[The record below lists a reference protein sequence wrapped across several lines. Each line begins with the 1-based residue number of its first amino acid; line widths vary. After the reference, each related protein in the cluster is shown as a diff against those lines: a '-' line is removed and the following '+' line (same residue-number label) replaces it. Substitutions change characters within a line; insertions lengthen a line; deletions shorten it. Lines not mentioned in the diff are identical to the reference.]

1 MRPSIVLVDDDPIIR
16 MDIREMLE
24 DQGYSV
30 VGEAKNGEEAIELTI
45 RLKPDLVIMDVKM
58 PVMNGV
64 KAARIIRKLDDAAA
78 VLLLTAYS
86 QKDYVRD
93 ACKAGVTAYLVK
105 PVAEEN
111 LIPAVEIALS
121 QKERLDSLRDE
132 LNQMKQS
139 VEHRKAVEKAK
150 GIVMQAYALN
160 EEEAYRKM
168 RGASMESRISLNKL
182 AEHIL
187 EGRADRLSGMA
198 GNG

>member
-1 MRPSIVLVDDDPIIR
+1 

-86 QKDYVRD
+86 QKEYVQD

-121 QKERLDSLRDE
+121 QKDQMDRLHDALK
-132 LNQMKQS
+132 QMKQS
-139 VEHRKAVEKAK
+139 VEQRKAVEKAK

-187 EGRADRLSGMA
+187 EGRTDRLSGMA